1 MHINFAI
8 HNLTTIESLEKNYVR
23 VNSSDSKDGEL
34 GGPLGKRPNPFDV
47 GNYRN
52 FIQVFGAKPLYWF
65 LPVFTSL
72 GDGCHFQT
80 AMYVEL
86 DTVTF
91 GSPTPDHAANGAA
104 AGGQVNSGQ
113 PAFIIHHDDDEADDA
128 HQHSFDDDADSD
140 QSHEDEQQPH
150 LQLNASAGARKLN
163 ELPSLELL

>member
-34 GGPLGKRPNPFDV
+34 GGPLGKGPNQFDV

-52 FIQVFGAKPLYWF
+52 
-65 LPVFTSL
+65 
-72 GDGCHFQT
+72 FQT